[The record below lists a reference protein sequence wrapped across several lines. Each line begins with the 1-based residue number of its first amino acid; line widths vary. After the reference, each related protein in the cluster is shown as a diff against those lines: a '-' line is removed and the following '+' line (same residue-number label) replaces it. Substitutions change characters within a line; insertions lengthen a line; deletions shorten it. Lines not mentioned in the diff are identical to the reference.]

1 MLVSTFMR
9 GQLEALDAGRKVFEE
24 ESDDSD
30 DDVDNSRKENVRKSS
45 GSKIPVLPPSDK
57 YHLGSCGKKP
67 IALRE
72 IEESYKNNTAFKDF
86 RKKLTIFVNNYVALN
101 KDLFPTNASYIRLS
115 ADHEGS
121 VSRFLFVPPN

>member
-9 GQLEALDAGRKVFEE
+9 GQLEALDAGRKVFED

-67 IALRE
+67 ITLRD
-72 IEESYKNNTAFKDF
+72 IEESHKTNAAFKDF
-86 RKKLTIFVNNYVALN
+86 RKKLTIFVNNYVVVN
-101 KDLFPTNASYIRLS
+101 KDLFPTNVSYLRLS

-121 VSRFLFVPPN
+121 VMCFLFVLSN